1 MKNSILLIC
10 FLLLDSL
17 AHSQDIKALDTIY
30 ANEQKTVALFFL
42 QPIRQGIT
50 GSANYAFSYNR
61 DKEQYFG
68 LLQATPGEESNLLVV
83 TQTGDVYSYL
93 LKYADSLEQLSYFI
107 SETASIGNERTGRS
121 VIPEQKID
129 SFVPETITGTA
140 DLPDYKKLCSQLLRH
155 PKYFNQIRHSKGMSV
170 GIAKSIYH
178 GNEVYIV
185 LEISNTTQIDFE
197 INSLVLYKVNGNNR
211 RRASYQELP
220 LDPIYRFNLPEVVRK
235 GQTVHIIMVYPKFTL
250 EKGERLRVR
259 LDELN
264 GEREIGYLK

>member
-1 MKNSILLIC
+1 MKYSILLIC

-17 AHSQDIKALDTIY
+17 AHSQDIKALDTIH
-30 ANEQKTVALFFL
+30 ANEQKTVALFFPN
-42 QPIRQGIT
+42 PIRQGIT

-83 TQTGDVYSYL
+83 TKNGDVYSYL
-93 LKYADSLEQLSYFI
+93 LRYADSLEQLNYFV
-107 SETASIGNERTGRS
+107 SETYRIGNERTGS
-121 VIPEQKID
+121 SAIPEKKID
-129 SFVPETITGTA
+129 SIVPEAIIDTTH
-140 DLPDYKKLCSQLLRH
+140 LPDYEKLCSQLLRH
-155 PKYFNQIRHSKGMSV
+155 PRSFDQISHGTGMSI

-185 LEISNTTQIDFE
+185 LEISNSSQINFE
-197 INSLVLYKVNGNNR
+197 INSLVLSKVYGNKR

-220 LDPIYRFNLPEVVRK
+220 LVPAYQFNMPEVVRK
-235 GQTVHIIMVYPKFTL
+235 GQTVHIVMVYPKFTL
-250 EKGERLRVR
+250 GKGERLGVR

-264 GEREIGYLK
+264 GGREIGYLK